1 MKNRG
6 PLHVPL
12 RRIVGLTA
20 VTAVVLAGGTL
31 GFHFLEGQD
40 LFDSFYMTLITL
52 STVGYEELFE
62 LSETGRYFNALLI
75 MTGFGIV
82 FIALGMM
89 TDSLLQLELHNYFDR
104 RRTKHMIDR
113 MSGHYI
119 VCGLGRVG
127 RGVVQRLQRSGVQI
141 VAIDS
146 AASHESWAQEHEV
159 TLIVGD
165 ATLDVMLERAGA
177 KRANGLV
184 AATSSDAVNVY
195 ITLSAR
201 VINPDLRIGA
211 RASDEEASKKLL
223 QAGANTVFTPYTF
236 TGYRIAQALL
246 RPQVSSFWDI
256 ASAVEHSDLDLDIEE
271 YHVTERS
278 RCNGKTIA
286 GSGLT
291 DALDVIVLAVTRR
304 GGALRFNPPDETPVE
319 QGDVL
324 IVMGQRATLDRM
336 KHELGG

>member
-1 MKNRG
+1 MKRHG
-6 PLHVPL
+6 PLYVPV
-12 RRIVGLTA
+12 RRILVLIGITTA
-20 VTAVVLAGGTL
+20 VLSGGTL

-52 STVGYEELFE
+52 STVGYEEIFE

-75 MTGFGIV
+75 MAGFGIV
-82 FIALGMM
+82 FVALGMM

-104 RRTKHMIDR
+104 RRTKRMIDR

-141 VAIDS
+141 VAIDNS
-146 AASHESWAQEHEV
+146 ASHVSWAQEQDV
-159 TLIVGD
+159 KLLVGD
-165 ATLDVMLERAGA
+165 ATLDVTLERAGA

-211 RASDEEASKKLL
+211 RASDEESSKKLL
-223 QAGANTVFTPYTF
+223 QSGANTVFTPYTF

-246 RPQVSSFWDI
+246 RPQVSSFLDI
-256 ASAVEHSDLDLDIEE
+256 ASAVEQSELDLDIEE
-271 YHVTERS
+271 YHVTNES
-278 RCNGKTIA
+278 RCNGNTIV

-291 DALDVIVLAVTRR
+291 DALDVVVLAITRP
-304 GGALRFNPPDETPVE
+304 GGPLRFNPPADTPVKR
-319 QGDVL
+319 GDVL
-324 IVMGQRATLDRM
+324 IVMGRRATLDRM
-336 KHELGG
+336 KQELGG